1 MTQEQLVSALKCQDP
16 GAVAELVNLY
26 GDRLLPSAFMLCGN
40 ETEAQD
46 LVQETF
52 LEAIRSAQ
60 RFQQRSSIYTWLY
73 SILLNLSRHYHRK
86 QKRVLLDNDAGAEAA
101 APTGESVSPL
111 DAGTAASALQAAL
124 RTLSDVHREVIVLR
138 YYEGLKIREIAR
150 QLGLSPGTV
159 KSRLHYAIGELKQR
173 LPGELNL
180 FGAAGTERMQQP

>member
-1 MTQEQLVSALKCQDP
+1 MTQEQLVAALKCQDP
-16 GAVAELVNLY
+16 GAVAELVDLY
-26 GDRLLPSAFMLCGN
+26 GDRLLRSAFMLCGN

-52 LEAIRSAQ
+52 LEAIRSAH
-60 RFQQRSSIYTWLY
+60 RFQQRSAIYTWLY

-86 QKRVLLDNDAGAEAA
+86 QKRIIFDNDAGAEET
-101 APTGESVSPL
+101 APTAETVSPL

-124 RTLSDVHREVIVLR
+124 RTLSAAHREVIALR
-138 YYEGLKIREIAR
+138 YYEGLKIHEIAR
-150 QLGLSPGTV
+150 QLGLSAGTV

-180 FGAAGTERMQQP
+180 FAAAGTEKMPMS